1 LNHEAEQLE
10 LKTLYS
16 SKNNV
21 KNQFKKSVLG
31 SSIIALILVIV
42 VNLNYYQSDSSMAID
57 ISEKADEN
65 CNSFY
70 FNDVS
75 NLPPR
80 DNILNVINGNQKFAK
95 KKIKAVN

>member
-1 LNHEAEQLE
+1 
-10 LKTLYS
+10 
-16 SKNNV
+16 
-21 KNQFKKSVLG
+21 
-31 SSIIALILVIV
+31 
-42 VNLNYYQSDSSMAID
+42 MAND
-57 ISEKADEN
+57 ISEKADDN